1 MNTAIV
7 LAGGSGR
14 RMNSDIPK
22 QYMMLKGKPV
32 IYYSLKAFQDNL
44 HIDDIILVTSD
55 HYIEYVKKNIL
66 GDTLDKVS
74 KVIQGGVERYDSV
87 WEGLKC
93 IKESGYVFIHDGA
106 RPCISQKLINDCYE
120 AVVED
125 GACIAAV
132 PVKDTI
138 KIADSEG
145 YAAKTPDRNT
155 LWQIQTP
162 QCFVTA
168 EIREAYQKMMEAGDD
183 SVTDDGMVMETYGI
197 RGVRMIKGSYENM
210 KITTPEDMLLG
221 EAILKG
227 RSTAVSYT
235 HLTLPTT

>member
-66 GDTLDKVS
+66 DDTLDKVS

-162 QCFVTA
+162 QVFSASLICYA
-168 EIREAYQKMMEAGDD
+168 YEELGRREKELLDRGIQI
-183 SVTDDGMVMETYGI
+183 TDDAMVVEEICG
-197 RGVRMIKGSYENM
+197 RKVRLTEGSYENM
-210 KITTPEDMLLG
+210 KLTTPEDLEIAETFLRR
-221 EAILKG
+221 KN
-227 RSTAVSYT
+227 R
-235 HLTLPTT
+235 

>member
-7 LAGGSGR
+7 LAGGSGK
-14 RMNSDIPK
+14 RMHSEIPK
-22 QYMMLKGKPV
+22 QYMQLNGKPV

-66 GDTLDKVS
+66 DDTLDKVS

-162 QCFVTA
+162 QVF
-168 EIREAYQKMMEAGDD
+168 EYDIIKSAYSSLYRSGRFNG
-183 SVTDDGMVMETYGI
+183 VTDDAMVLERFGEHH
-197 RGVRMIKGSYENM
+197 IKLVYSDYRNI
-210 KITTPEDMLLG
+210 KITTPEDMN
-221 EAILKG
+221 
-227 RSTAVSYT
+227 TAEMFIENIF
-235 HLTLPTT
+235 

>member
-66 GDTLDKVS
+66 DDTLDKVS

-145 YAAKTPDRNT
+145 YAAKTPDMNT
-155 LWQIQTP
+155 LWICPWLPRRPSATVWP
-162 QCFVTA
+162 AFWRKWAWKSAAPTA
-168 EIREAYQKMMEAGDD
+168 PR
-183 SVTDDGMVMETYGI
+183 
-197 RGVRMIKGSYENM
+197 RHW
-210 KITTPEDMLLG
+210 PC
-221 EAILKG
+221 
-227 RSTAVSYT
+227 STMR
-235 HLTLPTT
+235 

>member
-66 GDTLDKVS
+66 DDTLDKVS
-74 KVIQGGVERYDSV
+74 KVIQGGVER
-87 WEGLKC
+87 
-93 IKESGYVFIHDGA
+93 YVFIHDGA

-162 QCFVTA
+162 QVF
-168 EIREAYQKMMEAGDD
+168 EYDIIKSAYSSLYRSGRFNG
-183 SVTDDGMVMETYGI
+183 VTDDAMVLERFGEHH
-197 RGVRMIKGSYENM
+197 IKLVNSDYRNI
-210 KITTPEDMLLG
+210 KITTPEDMN
-221 EAILKG
+221 
-227 RSTAVSYT
+227 TAEMFIENIF
-235 HLTLPTT
+235 

>member
-1 MNTAIV
+1 MNTALV

-66 GDTLDKVS
+66 DDTLDKVS

-227 RSTAVSYT
+227 RSTER
-235 HLTLPTT
+235 

>member
-66 GDTLDKVS
+66 DDTLDKVS

-162 QCFVTA
+162 QVFRSD
-168 EIREAYQKMMEAGDD
+168 IISSAYAKMYADTDRGTI
-183 SVTDDGMVMETYGI
+183 TDDAMLVERYTDVPVKMAMGAYTNI
-197 RGVRMIKGSYENM
+197 
-210 KITTPEDMLLG
+210 KITTPEDMGIAAQYL
-221 EAILKG
+221 
-227 RSTAVSYT
+227 
-235 HLTLPTT
+235 

>member
-66 GDTLDKVS
+66 DDTLDKVS

-162 QCFVTA
+162 QSFSYPLVY
-168 EIREAYQKMMEAGDD
+168 EAYRKMLADED
-183 SVTDDGMVMETYGI
+183 SAITDDAMVVE
-197 RGVRMIKGSYENM
+197 RMTNQPVKLIEGNYRNI
-210 KITTPEDMLLG
+210 KITTPEDMLIA
-221 EAILKG
+221 EMYLKQG
-227 RSTAVSYT
+227 ASNI
-235 HLTLPTT
+235 